1 MGLFGRPNSTEG
13 PASTFDA
20 LVVGLGN
27 PGKKYERSRHNVGE
41 EVVRELARRHG
52 EELKVGR
59 DSAFVAEMR
68 LGERRVV
75 LAVPTTFMN
84 ESGQAVQKLL
94 RRYGFKSIDGLI
106 VVQDELD
113 LPPGKLRAKI
123 GGGIAGHNGLRSI
136 SAHCGNE
143 YARVRMGIGHPGDKA
158 RVHGYVLSDF
168 AKAEAPWVEDLC
180 AAASDALPALLANDL
195 PEFQNR
201 VHLAMAARGH
211 ETAPEPKKPSGQGG
225 GAR

>member
-75 LAVPTTFMN
+75 LAFPTTFMN

-113 LPPGKLRAKI
+113 LPPGTVRVKK
-123 GGGIAGHNGLRSI
+123 GGGLGGHNGLRSVSSHVGTNDYI
-136 SAHCGNE
+136 
-143 YARVRMGIGHPGDKA
+143 RVRIGVGKPASKEQGAQH
-158 RVHGYVLSDF
+158 VLS
-168 AKAEAPWVEDLC
+168 KIPQAERQLLDVAVVVAADAVEKIVASGVD
-180 AAASDALPALLANDL
+180 AAMNAFNSL
-195 PEFQNR
+195 
-201 VHLAMAARGH
+201 
-211 ETAPEPKKPSGQGG
+211 
-225 GAR
+225 